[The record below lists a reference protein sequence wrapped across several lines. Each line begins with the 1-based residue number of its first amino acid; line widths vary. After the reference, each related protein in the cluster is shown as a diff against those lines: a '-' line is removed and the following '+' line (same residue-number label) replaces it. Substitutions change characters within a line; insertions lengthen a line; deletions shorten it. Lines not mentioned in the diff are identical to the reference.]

1 MPPNNRI
8 VRLRVQIDE
17 VSPAVVRTVEVPAA
31 MRLDDLHFI
40 LQIAIGWQNCHPF
53 EFGIGDKTWGLIDR
67 DAEENPLPAESAL
80 LSDVVALGSTFTYS
94 YVFGDDWHHTVK
106 VEAVADADPDAVY
119 PRLLGGEGRCPP
131 ADIGGPDG
139 YETYLRAIAD
149 PEHLHHEGMVEW
161 DEPDF
166 DPAKL
171 DLAALQ
177 SNLRNLAK
185 YIGRRKAG

>member
-8 VRLRVQIDE
+8 VRLSVQIDE
-17 VSPAVVRTVEVPAA
+17 VVPAVIRVVEVPAV
-31 MRLDDLHFI
+31 MRLDDLHFV

-53 EFGIGDKTWGLIDR
+53 EFGIGGKTWGLIDR

-80 LSDVVALGSTFTYS
+80 LSDVIALGSTFTYS

-171 DLAALQ
+171 DLTALQ